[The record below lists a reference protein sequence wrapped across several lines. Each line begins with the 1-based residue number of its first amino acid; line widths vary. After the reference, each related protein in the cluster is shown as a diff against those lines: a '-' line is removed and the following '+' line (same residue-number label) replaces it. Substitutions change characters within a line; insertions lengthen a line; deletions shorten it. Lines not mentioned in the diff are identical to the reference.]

1 MRPPRAR
8 LEGRLAAQHRRRLA
22 DVEAA
27 LAALDAVVH
36 AVLDRD
42 RDR

>member
-1 MRPPRAR
+1 VASGSKRRSTTS
-8 LEGRLAAQHRRRLA
+8 RRLA